1 MNEIKVHET
10 PSEESVTL
18 MGRDIEIRIAFKGQ
32 AKALK
37 QFRNMLVPAG
47 ASTTTTTTGEET
59 REKREMEVILFLYLF
74 LPPIFFF
81 FPFSPFSI
89 WHNFICAVTGV

>member
-1 MNEIKVHET
+1 
-10 PSEESVTL
+10 

-47 ASTTTTTTGEET
+47 NGGTVNTTAEGDDGSVATTVTTIKAAG
-59 REKREMEVILFLYLF
+59 
-74 LPPIFFF
+74 PA
-81 FPFSPFSI
+81 PFSDAQGSLCVWFCLKIHHRRDEDGTSPRRRDGRDPVGS
-89 WHNFICAVTGV
+89 

>member
-1 MNEIKVHET
+1 MHET

-47 ASTTTTTTGEET
+47 SSGTVNTTMGGDDGSAATTVTTI
-59 REKREMEVILFLYLF
+59 KAPSPA
-74 LPPIFFF
+74 PP
-81 FPFSPFSI
+81 SD
-89 WHNFICAVTGV
+89 AQGV

>member
-1 MNEIKVHET
+1 M
-10 PSEESVTL
+10 TL

-47 ASTTTTTTGEET
+47 NSGTVNTTTGGEDGSAPTTVTTIKDGGQESSDTGFATPEGEEAAGQRCFT
-59 REKREMEVILFLYLF
+59 HLSFFLFSSVL
-74 LPPIFFF
+74 
-81 FPFSPFSI
+81 
-89 WHNFICAVTGV
+89 V